1 MELDGAAGDVGEA
14 RDGRR
19 LAHGCTDGVGRGI
32 GVPVP
37 VEDRVGTD
45 AEEPGD
51 RVGGPAEEVL
61 ELEDLEALGGGVEG
75 PFLARELVEASGED
89 GSGPGEGG
97 GLELGLLGL
106 CEGGGERVVHGPQ
119 LSQEDSC
126 GEA

>member
-1 MELDGAAGDVGEA
+1 
-14 RDGRR
+14 
-19 LAHGCTDGVGRGI
+19 
-32 GVPVP
+32 
-37 VEDRVGTD
+37 VGTD

-97 GLELGLLGL
+97 GLELGLPGL
-106 CEGGGERVVHGPQ
+106 CEGGGEVA
-119 LSQEDSC
+119 LSMTPRWRRRTGGVARS
-126 GEA
+126 